1 MPTHPPHPNET
12 AMATLK
18 WRNPPTAAAP
28 KNAAPQTH
36 PHHRHPHQH
45 HQRMGAG
52 VPKGDYD
59 YYESTTMASAPGV
72 RHHPPALAPPQSA
85 VVYDSPIVPLPAPVP
100 SCTAAQ
106 LTQGAEE
113 AEDDFN
119 EITIQFDDGVQTLY
133 VGPVEI
139 VDKSGGRVANGDGV
153 PPSQPSAAPREAPE
167 ARMGRGSN
175 EMGARSRERF
185 QEERA
190 IVTLEP
196 VGGRAKSQ
204 SLPMFL
210 QQQQHLQQQQ
220 QIQQQQQQQQIQQQQ
235 QQQQQQIQQQQ
246 QQYQLQQIQQQQ
258 LLQQKKQ
265 QQLQQQ
271 LRQQQQAHQYQQQF
285 EKHQQQQ
292 QQRAQ
297 KQQQQKLE
305 QQQRVLKQQ
314 KIEQQHQLKLKQQSL
329 LQHVQKLQESQQRHQ
344 QRQQQLTEL
353 QLTVSVQQ
361 QPVHQPLQASYH
373 HGKAGSKRRPP
384 VLTHQQAVLL
394 QRQAQQQQQQQ
405 QQQYQHHPV
414 IVQQQQP
421 SIPTPP
427 TLPQQPQALC
437 IKQAPML
444 NFARAATSSY
454 TTSSGSS
461 SGSIVQKR
469 PSLVV
474 QYDAALVPPPT
485 PVRDDT
491 TGSYVSRVASSS
503 HLTVVPV
510 AALREESIATVPSRV
525 SVLRSPPKPAAPA
538 PSHPHQPTV
547 AAASTVPP
555 PLQDILTTIK
565 QEPAGEQDEPVVS
578 SEPSVG
584 QQNHHE
590 NVQQDESMQVEE
602 KPTFLIPNVAA
613 LAAVAEDPI
622 TVAAAAAA
630 AAVPVP
636 VPASNG
642 GELCPPAATM
652 AAAGTV
658 ATNTIITRA
667 LEHNVTVAG
676 VAGVVCVAKDKASAT
691 TTDVVVKRQD
701 REALDHQVGAAA
713 VVHEIIGP
721 PAENVGHAPP
731 AAAVAT
737 QKIIS
742 SNNNQQ
748 PAVAPAEAFPPDG
761 SSPSPSTVTGGAS
774 PQPPTPQP
782 LKRGRGRPPKV
793 PKVVPPA
800 PEAVTPSASHSQA
813 TIPTESAASTD
824 LGSSPAGASHGE
836 EEPPGKAYL
845 SVASLCK
852 PVKQSDRKR
861 IRLDADR
868 PAEGAVCE
876 VQKKTENK
884 DARNAVTSGGQAHA
898 EDLVNG
904 GGVQKEIKV
913 RSTSSLKKVT
923 PTAANGG
930 EEESESVPS
939 NVPAD
944 AGGEKQ
950 QPGVAAL
957 EAEKESSPGCDSG
970 IESVSES
977 TTAALVVVPTDG
989 KKQQKNRG
997 RPKSSLSVVSE
1008 EDRAA
1013 AAAATG
1019 GAQNDGKRVRTITP
1033 STHEGSEDNNEEDQ
1047 EEDGSS
1053 KNLKR
1058 AVRTARKPSAKA
1070 KEAAEAAEVA
1080 QSVALSCGDEIQ
1092 CCKCDMSFKTEAWY
1106 RKHLTNVHELNLS
1119 QIALLLQASQLEGG
1133 EDEEPLQPEAY
1144 PSEVEEK
1151 AQANGGASEK
1161 LTEGGGGG
1169 GGDDDG
1175 SAVAVKAD
1183 RHRSPKERTSDRA
1196 AKHSKKELPSPPS
1209 SSSLLV
1215 VNGAAGGSGGRKR
1228 SKSMISSEDGASS
1241 SKRSVAA
1248 ASKKQQAAA
1257 VQQNGSNGAAA
1268 KNEVKVEQQRAPSSA
1283 AGRQRNADAD
1293 ADSSDEGSERAAKP
1307 LAQLRA
1313 GSSLLK
1319 SSVKAVSPSVPIIE
1333 TKPPTTTK
1341 QERYEPYDPYEGDPE
1356 KLTPFE
1362 EAKVTVLE
1370 PDTATGTIH
1379 FKCTICDGQFS
1390 DIAAIKDHLG
1400 TVHAAIKR
1408 RSCEH
1413 CGRTFVQ
1420 TGDLTRHV
1428 RIHTGHRP
1436 FKCPYA
1442 DCNYAFISSG
1452 DLHKHVRR
1460 HNAEA
1465 PCPKPH
1471 VCDECGKDFERSY
1484 DLKRHKTMHMKQQP
1498 GFEGIKCEVC
1508 GKVFARKDQYRAH
1521 TYRHMGVRPYQC
1533 EVCGKAFTDPSNY
1546 SKHSRLHELDGVEV
1560 VCDFC
1565 GRPFKNKS
1573 AISKHIFHCQQKT
1586 IGRKAAKQ
1594 KMEKSAS
1601 KTRRVGVAAGF
1612 GKDSVSEA
1620 APGNVLVP
1628 VKLKQEPGRKQ
1639 QNGGGGGGRKVKRRR
1654 ARSVTPSTSSASDD
1668 DDDDEEEDDDDD
1680 DVDEDYSDGSQGDRR
1695 SVKQQQQQRDR
1706 RSNHKNGVSDSTT

>member
-1 MPTHPPHPNET
+1 
-12 AMATLK
+12 MATLK

-167 ARMGRGSN
+167 ARTGRGSN

-190 IVTLEP
+190 I
-196 VGGRAKSQ
+196 
-204 SLPMFL
+204 
-210 QQQQHLQQQQ
+210 
-220 QIQQQQQQQQIQQQQ
+220 
-235 QQQQQQIQQQQ
+235 
-246 QQYQLQQIQQQQ
+246 
-258 LLQQKKQ
+258 
-265 QQLQQQ
+265 
-271 LRQQQQAHQYQQQF
+271 
-285 EKHQQQQ
+285 
-292 QQRAQ
+292 
-297 KQQQQKLE
+297 
-305 QQQRVLKQQ
+305 
-314 KIEQQHQLKLKQQSL
+314 
-329 LQHVQKLQESQQRHQ
+329 
-344 QRQQQLTEL
+344 
-353 QLTVSVQQ
+353 
-361 QPVHQPLQASYH
+361 
-373 HGKAGSKRRPP
+373 
-384 VLTHQQAVLL
+384 AVLL

-474 QYDAALVPPPT
+474 QYDAAHVPPPT

-538 PSHPHQPTV
+538 PSHPHQLTV

-565 QEPAGEQDEPVVS
+565 QEPAGEQDEPVAS

-613 LAAVAEDPI
+613 LAAVAEVPI
-622 TVAAAAAA
+622 TVAAAAAAA

-701 REALDHQVGAAA
+701 REALDHQVGAAV

-721 PAENVGHAPP
+721 PAENVGPAPP

-748 PAVAPAEAFPPDG
+748 PAVAPAEAFPADG

-813 TIPTESAASTD
+813 TIPTESAASAD

-836 EEPPGKAYL
+836 EEPPGKAYQ

-861 IRLDADR
+861 IRLDAER

-923 PTAANGG
+923 LTAANGG

-944 AGGEKQ
+944 VVPAAGGEKQ

-970 IESVSES
+970 IESVSDS

-1019 GAQNDGKRVRTITP
+1019 GAVNDGKRVRTTTP
-1033 STHEGSEDNNEEDQ
+1033 LTHELSEDNNEEDQ

-1053 KNLKR
+1053 KNVKR

-1133 EDEEPLQPEAY
+1133 GIGEDEEPLQPEAY

-1151 AQANGGASEK
+1151 AQANGGVSET

-1169 GGDDDG
+1169 GGDDG

-1183 RHRSPKERTSDRA
+1183 RHRSPKERTSERA

-1268 KNEVKVEQQRAPSSA
+1268 KDEVKVEQQRAPSRA
-1283 AGRQRNADAD
+1283 AGRQRNVDAD

-1620 APGNVLVP
+1620 AAGNVLVP

-1639 QNGGGGGGRKVKRRR
+1639 QNGGGGGGGRKVKRRR

-1668 DDDDEEEDDDDD
+1668 DDDDEEEEDDDDD

-1706 RSNHKNGVSDSTT
+1706 RSNHKNVRTEIRWAIMRPPITASPVQIECPMTPPAITPYTFSRALRMMVVSWDRSPHSATNVIVNACMKMRNSSLRAALLLFSRPRVEPRRDAPDSASCTIRPPPALTSRSSCI